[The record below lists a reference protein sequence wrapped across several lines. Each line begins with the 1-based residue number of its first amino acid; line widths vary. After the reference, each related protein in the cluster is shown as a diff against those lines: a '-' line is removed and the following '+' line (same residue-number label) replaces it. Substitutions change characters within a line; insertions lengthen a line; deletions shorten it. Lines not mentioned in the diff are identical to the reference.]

1 MIYLLY
7 GTDTL
12 KSREKSRALLNN
24 IFAKKPN
31 ASYIRID
38 KENFDESEVEE
49 LIGGQGLFENKYII
63 VFDGL
68 FSDKDIKEI
77 LLKNIK
83 EISTSRNIFI
93 FIEEKL
99 NKIEIKKFEK
109 YAEKIQELNETIIKK
124 KFNIFTLTDA
134 LGRRDKKGFW
144 VLYQKAKLNNV
155 SDEEVH
161 GILFWQI
168 KNMLLSFDA
177 KDAEAAGLNDFVFRK
192 SLGFTKNYS
201 YNELKKLLRELVFLY
216 HDARKGIHKIDIA
229 LERFILGI

>member
-68 FSDKDIKEI
+68 FSDK
-77 LLKNIK
+77 N
-83 EISTSRNIFI
+83 
-93 FIEEKL
+93 
-99 NKIEIKKFEK
+99 
-109 YAEKIQELNETIIKK
+109 IKK

-229 LERFILGI
+229 LERFILSI